1 MESER
6 LLHPIVDQKAV
17 DTQNEVVKEEKR
29 QRMDNAPYGKIQY
42 GMVYKH
48 LFDKHNYGRPLIGFI
63 EDLDNAKLK
72 EFKAFYDKWYM
83 PNNAVLVVAGDFEKG
98 EAKSLIKD
106 YFEPI
111 PSRTLPNRIKISEP
125 ERTIEKRVTE
135 YDSNIRLPMI
145 ALMYKTPSM
154 RDKDA
159 LVLDVISTILSNGN
173 SSRLQ
178 KKMVDDKKK
187 ALQVF
192 SFNRP

>member
-1 MESER
+1 
-6 LLHPIVDQKAV
+6 
-17 DTQNEVVKEEKR
+17 
-29 QRMDNAPYGKIQY
+29 MDNAPYGKIQY

-135 YDSNIRLPMI
+135 YDSNIQLPMI

-178 KKMVDDKKK
+178 KK
-187 ALQVF
+187 
-192 SFNRP
+192 NGWW